1 MSETLHFVVQHG
13 YALLFLWLAAE
24 QAALPV
30 PSIPLL
36 LACGALMRD
45 GRMHPALVLA
55 YGLAACLLADSVWF
69 HVGKRGGGKV
79 LRLLCRIALEPD
91 SCVRRTE
98 NALIRYGPRSLLV
111 AKFVP
116 GLNAVA
122 APMAGSSGVGFLQFL
137 LFDSLGVLIWITAYA
152 GAGYL
157 FAGQLEIIVGYALRT
172 GSGLLLM
179 VVGVVGASIG
189 WKFLQRQRFLRKFA
203 VARISADELLGQ
215 VRGGAEVLLVDLRNR
230 HAAER
235 DTVPGALRIPAE
247 ELEARH
253 SEIPRDREIVL
264 FCS

>member
-13 YALLFLWLAAE
+13 YALLFFWLAAE

-36 LACGALMRD
+36 LACGALIRD
-45 GRMHPALVLA
+45 GRLNPALVLM

-69 HVGKRGGGKV
+69 HVGKRGGARV

-91 SCVRRTE
+91 SCVRQTE
-98 NALIRYGPRSLLV
+98 NALIRYGLRSMLF

-122 APMAGSSGVGFLQFL
+122 APMAGSSGVRFHRFI
-137 LFDSLGVLIWITAYA
+137 LFDSLGALIWIGAYA
-152 GAGYL
+152 SVGYI
-157 FAGQLEIIVGYALRT
+157 FAGQLETILAFALHT

-179 VVGVVGASIG
+179 VIGLVGAWIG
-189 WKFLQRQRFLRKFA
+189 WKFLQRRRFLRKLA
-203 VARISADELLGQ
+203 VARITPEELLDQ
-215 VRGGAEVLLVDLRNR
+215 VRAGAEVLLVDLRNLR
-230 HAAER
+230 AAER
-235 DTVPGALRIPAE
+235 DEVPGALRIPAE
-247 ELEARH
+247 ELEVRH